1 MATVAINT
9 IKLGVIGLGNISK
22 QHIQNVLS
30 GAVQNCDVVA
40 VCSRSDSG
48 YASELNAK
56 YFACYQQL
64 IDAKIVDAV
73 LIATPTLSHFE
84 IAKYALEKGVH
95 VMVEKPIALT
105 GWQGQE
111 LVRITPKNTKFA
123 VMLNQRADPVFKKM
137 KQIID
142 SGILGKI
149 QRTQWT
155 MTNWFRP
162 DIYFQVSDWRATW
175 KGEGGGLLVNQC
187 IHNLDIFQWICGMP
201 SKITAFCEF
210 GKYHSIEVEDEVT
223 AFLRYE
229 SNATGVFIGSTG
241 EAPGVNR
248 FDIIGDRGS
257 LHFDSGKLSQK
268 INDQSTAEFC
278 ASTDEMFGMPVVSES
293 QLNIQQT
300 GTQQTVNQHAVVLQ
314 NFVQAILS
322 EEQLIAPA
330 SDGLASLDI
339 ANAMLQSTWTNK
351 TISLPMDRL
360 AYHQLLTQKS
370 ANSTLR
376 PKSGASAKVDMNAS
390 YR

>member
-1 MATVAINT
+1 MTTVASNT
-9 IKLGVIGLGNISK
+9 IRLGVIGLGNIAQ
-22 QHIQNVLS
+22 QHIDNVVS
-30 GAVQNCDVVA
+30 GAVKNCQVKA

-48 YASELNAK
+48 LAEDLNAT
-56 YFACYQQL
+56 YFNDYKKL

-84 IAKYALEKGVH
+84 IAKYALEHEMH
-95 VMVEKPIALT
+95 VMLEKPIGLT
-105 GWQGQE
+105 SWQGQE
-111 LVRITPKNTKFA
+111 LVKITPKASKFA
-123 VMLNQRADPVFKKM
+123 VMLNQRTDPVFKKM
-137 KQIID
+137 KEIVD

-201 SKITAFCEF
+201 VQVNAFCEF
-210 GKYHSIEVEDEVT
+210 GKYHPIEVEDEVT
-223 AFLRYE
+223 AFMRYE

-248 FDIIGDRGS
+248 FDIVGDKGS
-257 LHFDSGKLSQK
+257 IHFENGKLSQK
-268 INDQSTAEFC
+268 INAQSTADFC
-278 ASTDEMFGMPVVSES
+278 ANTDEMFGMPAVLES
-293 QLNIQQT
+293 QIKNQP
-300 GTQQTVNQHAVVLQ
+300 TVNQHAVVLN
-314 NFVQAILS
+314 NFMQSILS
-322 EEQLIAPA
+322 EEELIAPA

-339 ANAMLQSTWTNK
+339 ANAMLQSSWTEEAV
-351 TISLPMDRL
+351 SLPMDRL
-360 AYHQLLTQKS
+360 AYHQLLNEKS
-370 ANSTLR
+370 ANSVLR
-376 PKSGASAKVDMNAS
+376 KKSDATAKVDMNAS

>member
-1 MATVAINT
+1 MTSVASNT
-9 IKLGVIGLGNISK
+9 IKLGVIGLGNISQ
-22 QHIQNVLS
+22 QHIQNVVS
-30 GAVQNCDVVA
+30 GAVHNCNIVA

-48 YASELNAK
+48 QSSELNAK
-56 YFACYQQL
+56 YFTSYQQL

-73 LIATPTLSHFE
+73 LIATPNFSHFE
-84 IAKYALEKGVH
+84 IAKYALENGVH
-95 VMVEKPIALT
+95 VMLEKPIALT
-105 GWQGQE
+105 SWQGQE
-111 LVRITPKNTKFA
+111 LIRITPKATKFA
-123 VMLNQRADPVFKKM
+123 VMLNQRTDPVFKEM
-137 KQIID
+137 KQIVD
-142 SGILGKI
+142 SGKLGKI

-201 SKITAFCEF
+201 SQITAFCEF
-210 GKYHSIEVEDEVT
+210 GKYHPIEVEDEVT

-257 LHFDSGKLSQK
+257 VHFDSGKLSQK

-278 ASTDEMFGMPVVSES
+278 ATTNEMFGMPMNTELQFNS
-293 QLNIQQT
+293 QQA
-300 GTQQTVNQHAVVLQ
+300 VNQHASVLN
-314 NFVQAILS
+314 NFMQAILFD
-322 EEQLIAPA
+322 EQLVAPA
-330 SDGLASLDI
+330 SEGLASLDI
-339 ANAMLQSTWTNK
+339 ANAMLQSTWTGNA
-351 TISLPMDRL
+351 ISLPIDRL
-360 AYHQLLTQKS
+360 AYHQLLEEKS
-370 ANSTLR
+370 ANSVLR
-376 PKSGASAKVDMNAS
+376 KKSDASAKIDMNAS